1 MKRRP
6 LVAGNWKMNMLYQ
19 DAQQLFGAINEASA
33 SLSGDVDIMIAPPG
47 VYLRWFVKDS
57 TARVTVGA
65 QDVSHREE
73 SQGAFTGEMS
83 AAILESAGIEY
94 AIVGHSERRAYHGET
109 DEIIQKKI
117 QACVKAGL
125 APVYCCGENLD
136 ERESGRHFDVVRKQ
150 ISTALNGFTA
160 GELSKLVIAYEPVWA
175 IGTGKTASSE
185 QAQEMHAE
193 IRKLISGLFGES
205 YSKSLR
211 ILYGGSCKPSN
222 AKEIFSQP
230 DVDGGLI
237 GGAALNAADFLDIIR
252 AAS

>member
-6 LVAGNWKMNMLYQ
+6 LVAGNWKMNILYPE
-19 DAQQLFGAINEASA
+19 AKELFGAINEAA
-33 SLSGDVDIMIAPPG
+33 ATLTGDVDIMIAPPSL
-47 VYLRWFVKDS
+47 YLRWFVKDS

-65 QDVSHREE
+65 QDVSQREE
-73 SQGAFTGEMS
+73 TEGAFTGEIS
-83 AAILESAGIEY
+83 AAILASSGVEY

-125 APVYCCGENLD
+125 TPVYCCGEKLD
-136 ERESGRHFDVVRKQ
+136 ERESGRHFDVVRNQ
-150 ISTALNGFTA
+150 ISTALKDFTA
-160 GELSKLVIAYEPVWA
+160 SELSKLVIAYEPVWA

-193 IRKLISGLFGES
+193 IRKLIHSLFGES
-205 YSKSLR
+205 FAKSLR

-222 AKEIFSQP
+222 ADSIFSQP

-237 GGAALNAADFLDIIR
+237 GGAALKAKDFMDIIR